1 MHRLFIALSPPKIVR
16 ESLQA
21 IMGGVEEARW
31 QEDAQL
37 HLTLRYIGEVERP
50 MAEDIAHALSR
61 IRAEPV
67 RLALDGIGTFDRKG
81 VVHTIW
87 AGVAP
92 RSAAEILNRKI
103 NQALAHLPLEP
114 EDHGYLPH
122 ITIAR
127 GKPGF
132 GLAEWCAAHVGLSS
146 DAFTLDGFGLYE
158 SHLTDKGSHY
168 HMITRYPLRD

>member
-1 MHRLFIALSPPKIVR
+1 MHRLFIALSPPKSVR
-16 ESLQA
+16 ESLHA
-21 IMGGVEEARW
+21 VMGGVEGARW

-50 MAEDIAHALSR
+50 LAEDIALALSR

-67 RLALDGIGTFDRKG
+67 TLALDGIGTFDRKG

-92 RSAAEILNRKI
+92 RSAAETLNRKV

-127 GKPGF
+127 GKPEY
-132 GLAEWCAAHVGLSS
+132 GLAEWCGAHAALSC
-146 DAFTLDGFGLYE
+146 DAFTLDAFGLYE
-158 SHLTDKGSHY
+158 SHLTAKGSHY
-168 HMITRYPLRD
+168 HLITRYPLRS